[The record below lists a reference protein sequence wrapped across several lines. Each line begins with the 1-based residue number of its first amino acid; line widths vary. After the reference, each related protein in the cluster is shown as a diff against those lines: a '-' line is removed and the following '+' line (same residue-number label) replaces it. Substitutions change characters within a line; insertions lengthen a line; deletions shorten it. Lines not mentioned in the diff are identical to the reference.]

1 MNDDPL
7 DTDPLSESLSSLKEK
22 PSDGKSVPWLQ
33 MATSVPLW
41 AVITAHFASNFGS
54 YILQTY
60 FPSYLNE
67 QLHYNITK
75 ASLFLHTRSKLWIL
89 SETFYRYCTDRNC
102 TFLNITL
109 KAGLISSIPNILKVA
124 FTLSVGFVADFLT
137 NRMNLPNPTVRK
149 AMTTI
154 GLAIPGL
161 LPSFMI
167 SKFKTY

>member
-7 DTDPLSESLSSLKEK
+7 DTDPLSESLPSLKENS
-22 PSDGKSVPWLQ
+22 SDGKSVPWLK

-75 ASLFLHTRSKLWIL
+75 ASFIMPSMI
-89 SETFYRYCTDRNC
+89 
-102 TFLNITL
+102 
-109 KAGLISSIPNILKVA
+109 
-124 FTLSVGFVADFLT
+124 FTAHFE
-137 NRMNLPNPTVRK
+137 R
-149 AMTTI
+149 
-154 GLAIPGL
+154 
-161 LPSFMI
+161 
-167 SKFKTY
+167 

>member
-1 MNDDPL
+1 MNDDPS

-75 ASLFLHTRSKLWIL
+75 ASFIFARAIKT
-89 SETFYRYCTDRNC
+89 
-102 TFLNITL
+102 LN
-109 KAGLISSIPNILKVA
+109 
-124 FTLSVGFVADFLT
+124 
-137 NRMNLPNPTVRK
+137 
-149 AMTTI
+149 
-154 GLAIPGL
+154 
-161 LPSFMI
+161 
-167 SKFKTY
+167 FK